1 MNSEIK
7 MSVSSMTRTGNKK
20 AVYVLFQDGS
30 KTAEF
35 MLPGCELVRNKG
47 FSEDD
52 IRQLKDYIDNEQ
64 DSIFAVA
71 KQVNPIKAMMGMENV
86 AEELENGKQLIGSAV
101 YESKDRD
108 RSLEY
113 SFRQCENTDIDFIY
127 TLKERCFKWYV
138 EKIYGW
144 NKDVQME
151 YTRKEMAERLEHMS
165 IIQTDGKDIGLF
177 TFFYDKN
184 GDACIGMFAI
194 LPEYQ
199 GKGLGTKILNETL
212 DRNIGVRV
220 YLKTYKENPARFLY
234 QKVGFVKYGETETH
248 WLMEKSRIED
258 GSSLPN
264 ETK

>member
-1 MNSEIK
+1 MEPENDIK
-7 MSVSSMTRTGNKK
+7 YEKKKQLFLDQKKTLDSFLKTGAISRLQYDKS
-20 AVYVLFQDGS
+20 YGD
-30 KTAEF
+30 
-35 MLPGCELVRNKG
+35 LVRK
-47 FSEDD
+47 
-52 IRQLKDYIDNEQ
+52 
-64 DSIFAVA
+64 
-71 KQVNPIKAMMGMENV
+71 MGMESV
-86 AEELENGKQLIGSAV
+86 AEEFENDKQLIGNSV
-101 YESKDRD
+101 YESKDCD

-151 YTRKEMAERLEHMS
+151 YTRKEMAERLEHMN

-248 WLMEKSRIED
+248 WLMEKIGETGD
-258 GSSLPN
+258 GSRPLKKSSAH
-264 ETK
+264 